1 MRRRGFTA
9 ACVLAL
15 LLLLAGP
22 ARALDEPLRE
32 AFDLSGV
39 EQAVPPEAQQA
50 LDGAGVDD
58 ADGDGLLQRLLL
70 YAQQQLGA
78 IFRRAVRSMVLILG
92 VVLLC
97 SMAGTLCTS
106 EAAAQYIPLA
116 GTLAVAAAAAG
127 DLTSFL
133 RIGPQTLQTLSDYS
147 RALLPCM
154 ASAAAVAGSGGAA
167 AAKYAATALFMELL
181 LSAAGWLVMPLV
193 WAHIACVAANA
204 ALGTDTL
211 SSAASLTRWGARTAM
226 TALVIAFTA
235 YLSVTGVIS
244 GAADALT
251 VRMTKTAVSAALPV
265 VGSIVSD
272 AASAVAA
279 GAGMVRGTVG
289 VFGLLV
295 VLAVC
300 IVPFLD
306 LGLRY
311 LLYKAVA
318 GLSLPLCDKR
328 LSGLISGIGSAFGMV
343 LALTG
348 CGAFFLYFSILS
360 CMGAMTA

>member
-1 MRRRGFTA
+1 MRRRAFTA
-9 ACVLAL
+9 ACALAL
-15 LLLLAGP
+15 LFLCICP

-50 LDGAGVDD
+50 LKGAGVDEA
-58 ADGDGLLQRLLL
+58 ADGGLLQRLLQ
-70 YAQQQLGA
+70 YAQAQLHTVL
-78 IFRRAVRSMVLILG
+78 RRAVQSMVLILG
-92 VVLLC
+92 AVLLC
-97 SMAGTLCTS
+97 SVAGALCTS

-116 GTLAVAAAAAG
+116 GTLAIAGAAAG
-127 DLTSFL
+127 DLSSFL
-133 RIGPQTLQTLSDYS
+133 RVGPQTLQTLSDYS

-181 LSAAGWLVMPLV
+181 LTAAGWLVMPLV
-193 WAHIACVAANA
+193 WAHIASVAANA

-235 YLSVTGVIS
+235 YLSITGVIS

-265 VGSIVSD
+265 VGGIVSD

-279 GAGMVRGTVG
+279 GAGMVRSTVG